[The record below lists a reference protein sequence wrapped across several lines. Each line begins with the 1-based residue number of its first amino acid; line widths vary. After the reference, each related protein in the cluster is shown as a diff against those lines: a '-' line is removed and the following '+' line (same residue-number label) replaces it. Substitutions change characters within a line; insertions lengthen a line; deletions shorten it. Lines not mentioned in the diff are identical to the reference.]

1 MLRRVLVGWMMV
13 LFAWTLLACGGDQ
26 DRPKAPPSLTSFS
39 EVASCLQEKGRL
51 PENFITKSE
60 ARKRGWDP
68 ARGNLWDVAPGR
80 SIGGDVF
87 HNREGK
93 LPHRPGRIWY
103 EADIGYRGGR
113 RTPWRIVF
121 SNDGQIYKTED
132 HYRTFSRINP

>member
-1 MLRRVLVGWMMV
+1 
-13 LFAWTLLACGGDQ
+13 
-26 DRPKAPPSLTSFS
+26 LTSFS

-93 LPHRPGRIWY
+93 SPTDPPYLVRG
-103 EADIGYRGGR
+103 GYRVSGGR